1 MCRGTQRPN
10 SLLLLFFFCLFISTF
25 SHYIRNRYRHF
36 LFISLFPRT
45 VTLFQI
51 CYYPFFIRIYS
62 SVDSLFLVL
71 FIITEHRIYTEF
83 TQKTEYRTQKNRTQ
97 NTENRTQKNRI
108 TEHTEPQNYR
118 IPEARTGI
126 ILFTIVSPFSTCS
139 LVLTFLSV
147 YPFPTTTCIAV

>member
-36 LFISLFPRT
+36 LFISLYPRT

-83 TQKTEYRTQKNRTQ
+83 TQKNRTQ
-97 NTENRTQKNRI
+97 NTEKQN
-108 TEHTEPQNYR
+108 TEYRKQNAEEQNYR
-118 IPEARTGI
+118 TYRTTELQNTEARTGI
-126 ILFTIVSPFSTCS
+126 ILFTIVSPFSTYS

-147 YPFPTTTCIAV
+147 YPFSTTHYW

>member
-10 SLLLLFFFCLFISTF
+10 SFLLLFFFCLFISTF
-25 SHYIRNRYRHF
+25 SHYTRNRYRHF

-71 FIITEHRIYTEF
+71 FHHHRINTTE
-83 TQKTEYRTQKNRTQ
+83 NRTQ
-97 NTENRTQKNRI
+97 NTQI
-108 TEHTEPQNYR
+108 TEDGRQKTEDRRQNCR
-118 IPEARTGI
+118 RLKPEPELFYSLSRLFLVHVRWCSLFLVC
-126 ILFTIVSPFSTCS
+126 ILFP
-139 LVLTFLSV
+139 LQR
-147 YPFPTTTCIAV
+147 IAIIFNL

>member
-1 MCRGTQRPN
+1 MRYKGLIPFCFF
-10 SLLLLFFFCLFISTF
+10 SFFCLFISIF

-71 FIITEHRIYTEF
+71 FHNHRINTTENRQNQDIQKTEHR
-83 TQKTEYRTQKNRTQ
+83 RTDQP
-97 NTENRTQKNRI
+97 EN
-108 TEHTEPQNYR
+108 TEPQNHRIYR
-118 IPEARTGI
+118 
-126 ILFTIVSPFSTCS
+126 
-139 LVLTFLSV
+139 
-147 YPFPTTTCIAV
+147 TTELQKTEDRITED

>member
-1 MCRGTQRPN
+1 MAYIKERCRGTQRPN

-25 SHYIRNRYRHF
+25 SHYTRNRYRHF

-71 FIITEHRIYTEF
+71 FIKSQNQYNRKQTEYRIQKTEHRSTD
-83 TQKTEYRTQKNRTQ
+83 QPGN
-97 NTENRTQKNRI
+97 
-108 TEHTEPQNYR
+108 TEPQNYR
-118 IPEARTGI
+118 ITELQKTEARTGI
-126 ILFTIVSPFSTCS
+126 ILFTIAS
-139 LVLTFLSV
+139 LS
-147 YPFPTTTCIAV
+147 